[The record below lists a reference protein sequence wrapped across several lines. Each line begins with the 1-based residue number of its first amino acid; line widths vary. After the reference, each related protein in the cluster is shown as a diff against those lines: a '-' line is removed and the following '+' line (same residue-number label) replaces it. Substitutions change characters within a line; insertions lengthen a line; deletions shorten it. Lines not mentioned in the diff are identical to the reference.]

1 MGTVIRPEISVKNR
15 YWLPKHRYYELY
27 HFCLQ
32 SPEWKKNYLSLDGY
46 ASKSASIAEQ
56 NGQHEAGNPTAVYA
70 EARLYYRER
79 MEMIENA
86 AKEAAADLYL
96 PMLRAVT
103 EGISYEHLNAQNR
116 IPCCKDVWY
125 TIYRRFFWLLDKA
138 RK

>member
-32 SPEWKKNYLSLDGY
+32 YPEWKKNYLSLDGY
-46 ASKSASIAEQ
+46 ASKSASIVEQ
-56 NGQHEAGNPTAVYA
+56 NGQHEATNPTAVYA

-96 PMLRAVT
+96 PMLRAVP
-103 EGISYEHLNAQNR
+103 E
-116 IPCCKDVWY
+116 C
-125 TIYRRFFWLLDKA
+125 IYRGFCPEFHSCGYTDTPEYAAALA
-138 RK
+138 EYRKKEC

>member
-1 MGTVIRPEISVKNR
+1 MGTAIRPEISVKNR

-32 SPEWKKNYLSLDGY
+32 YPEWNKNYLSLDGY
-46 ASKSASIAEQ
+46 SAKSGSVGEQ
-56 NGQHEAGNPTAVYA
+56 QCSYETVDQTVVYA

-79 MEMIENA
+79 IEMIENA

-103 EGISYEHLNAQNR
+103 EGISYEHLNAQSR
-116 IPCCKDVWY
+116 IPCCKEVWY